1 MKMKKYLITA
11 ALAVAIS
18 GAFVSCSDDVSY
30 DSLIEQ
36 KAKTFEQT
44 FIEAYGTPAPNHTW
58 GFKKN
63 NITKGDVIT
72 RTSHPN
78 NNQWGDPN
86 YYGYVVPSTPSS
98 IEREYVMEWF
108 SHVRQGHGQTLDV
121 NDYFVQQIGYG
132 EDYAG
137 DWGNCKY
144 QPNAQYLE
152 KYENGEPYY
161 RTEHPTVQSKNQ
173 MDWIAANLTAQT
185 ANRSDIGLNLYAQ
198 PGDSNGEGF
207 NDFDHIYNFNAGS
220 GEIMLM
226 KDSETQYGFSFHD
239 SYGTD
244 DKLVTQN
251 YYMVHLVADYKG
263 EHIDG
268 WYVGFDYQTLKKE
281 TYNDGTH
288 YVEYNYLELQPD
300 GRYNDRVVKIVPAGG
315 IPDEFEETT
324 IIEHEEIVEAGRVF
338 CEDLGASSRSDID
351 YNDVVFD
358 GIIVHEWKMI
368 DGVKVSDGYYAKVCL
383 LAAGGTIPVTVGGH
397 EIHGVLSENKVGT
410 NIMINTIKEEDRAE
424 VNGAGVFQHAPVV
437 IDRIDNVTSLDGIQ
451 IYALYNNK
459 IVEVTNNGEN
469 LAPYKICVPIGTRW
483 AKERVDIGIA
493 YKDFSEY
500 CKTGPEVKFWEEE
513 TKINSESLWDDSATP
528 SPFLGYKE
536 GQVIKHDVVTMK
548 TVWNN
553 NGSGEVNWNGTYRFG
568 KKGLDYNNECITTFK
583 ENVWNKIK
591 NGTFYLVV
599 EGTSPQ
605 IRVTNGWWE
614 QGIEWQSQDIT
625 PDNSLLTK
633 NEDEDG
639 VWDGTWTLTVNLTG
653 SNLVNTIDQKHLL
666 FTGKGYTPV
675 KLYYI
680 E

>member
-1 MKMKKYLITA
+1 MKKYLITA

-63 NITKGDVIT
+63 TVTRSTEKESHTLLQDFGLTKPTLQDGEAAYVMQWFRDNPDDNSVGLDITKYFIIFVGGNTTVNVKHHDWDGNYY
-72 RTSHPN
+72 N
-78 NNQWGDPN
+78 NNRNNGATSNFFDV
-86 YYGYVVPSTPSS
+86 YSTQTS
-98 IEREYVMEWF
+98 I
-108 SHVRQGHGQTLDV
+108 LD
-121 NDYFVQQIGYG
+121 Q
-132 EDYAG
+132 
-137 DWGNCKY
+137 
-144 QPNAQYLE
+144 L
-152 KYENGEPYY
+152 
-161 RTEHPTVQSKNQ
+161 
-173 MDWIAANLTAQT
+173 WI
-185 ANRSDIGLNLYAQ
+185 D
-198 PGDSNGEGF
+198 
-207 NDFDHIYNFNAGS
+207 
-220 GEIMLM
+220 
-226 KDSETQYGFSFHD
+226 
-239 SYGTD
+239 
-244 DKLVTQN
+244 
-251 YYMVHLVADYKG
+251 G
-263 EHIDG
+263 EHIKDWNANGGVTELVYDRKADNFIAHNSFCDVWTTKWKLAQITYNGETG
-268 WYVGFDYQTLKKE
+268 WYVGLSSYAKKLEGTYETISGSGEYDDRAYYTDYDRE
-281 TYNDGTH
+281 DFYDD
-288 YVEYNYLELQPD
+288 YVF
-300 GRYNDRVVKIVPAGG
+300 KIVPAESV
-315 IPDEFEETT
+315 PDEFEETT

-424 VNGAGVFQHAPVV
+424 VKGAGVFQHAPVV

-513 TKINSESLWDDSATP
+513 TKISSKSLWDDSATP

-548 TVWNN
+548 TFWKN
-553 NGSGEVNWNGTYRFG
+553 NGGGAADWGNSNYRFAVKG
-568 KKGLDYNNECITTFK
+568 KGTNECLATFSQTA
-583 ENVWNKIK
+583 WNKIK
-591 NGTFYLVV
+591 TSTFYLVV
-599 EGTSPQ
+599 EGENPQ
-605 IRVTNGWWE
+605 IRVTNGWWDAN
-614 QGIEWQSQDIT
+614 WQSDDIK
-625 PDNSLLTK
+625 PGNSLLTK
-633 NEDEDG
+633 NVDEDG
-639 VWDGTWTLTVNLTG
+639 EWDGTWTLTVNLAG
-653 SNLVNTIDQKHLL
+653 SDLANTIDEKHLL
-666 FTGKGYTPV
+666 FTGQGFTPV
-675 KLYYI
+675 KLFYI